1 MIKTKNRHIFKKV
14 PAVGTERLMKKLSKV
29 ESRSMHGQMPIAWK
43 KAENFNIYD
52 LSNNKFIDFTST
64 IFVTNIGHANKRL
77 ISYLKKALGYKL
89 LHSYAYI
96 HQVRKKYIKKLIKF
110 AGKGFEKAFLMSAGT
125 EATEAALKLMRLNGQ
140 KLNKKK
146 LGIICFE
153 GNWHGRTMGAQLMS
167 GNEKTKKMDRI

>member
-96 HQVRKKYIKKLIKF
+96 HQVRENI
-110 AGKGFEKAFLMSAGT
+110 
-125 EATEAALKLMRLNGQ
+125 LKINQICWKRL
-140 KLNKKK
+140 
-146 LGIICFE
+146 
-153 GNWHGRTMGAQLMS
+153 
-167 GNEKTKKMDRI
+167 